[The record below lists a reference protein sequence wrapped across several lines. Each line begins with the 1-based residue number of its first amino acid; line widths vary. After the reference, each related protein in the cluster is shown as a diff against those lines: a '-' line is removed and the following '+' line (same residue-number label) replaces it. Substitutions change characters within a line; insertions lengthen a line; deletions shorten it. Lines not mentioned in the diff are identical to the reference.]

1 MLNDFFKLNQG
12 YVEICSPEEL
22 RAHLNTS
29 RHLLNIAYMPDTLVR
44 EKLENVIFEEV
55 SFSKTTLKNVTIKNC
70 KFINCLFIGTVFERC
85 SIHNS
90 NFNNCNFFK
99 CKFRET
105 YAKPFQFK
113 SAITNK
119 DFSNIAVSLFNELR
133 NQYKEDSQREFKSEA
148 EYYFHKWKRVED
160 LNSSRKENQAWYK
173 YTPRRVSSFLHYI
186 LFGFGYRLRNL
197 IATTLSA
204 LGLMVFINHHYAAMI
219 FTEISPSDESIIKSI
234 YFTIT
239 TMATLGASGVS
250 NFTEF
255 GYIIVVINVL
265 VGISLLT
272 FTANS
277 ILNRVVR

>member
-12 YVEICSPEEL
+12 YVEIRSLDEL
-22 RAHLNTS
+22 REHLNTS

-44 EKLENVIFEEV
+44 EKLENVTFEEV
-55 SFSKTTLKNVTIKNC
+55 SFSKTTFQDVTIKNC
-70 KFINCLFIGTVFERC
+70 KFINCLFIGTIFERC
-85 SIHNS
+85 SIHDS
-90 NFNNCNFFK
+90 NFSNCNFFK
-99 CKFRET
+99 CKIRDT

-113 SAITNK
+113 SAIK
-119 DFSNIAVSLFNELR
+119 EDSYSNIAVSLFNELR
-133 NQYKEDSQREFKSEA
+133 NQYKEDSQRDFKSEA

-160 LNSSRKENQAWYK
+160 LYSSRKENQAWYK
-173 YTPRRVSSFLHYI
+173 YTPRRILSFLHYI

-204 LGLMVFINHHYAAMI
+204 LGLMIFINHYYAPQI
-219 FTEISPSDESIIKSI
+219 FTETSSDTSIIKTI

-239 TMATLGASGVS
+239 TMATLGASGFS

-255 GYIIVVINVL
+255 GYIVVVVNVL

-277 ILNRVVR
+277 ILKRVVR